1 MLKEI
6 YEQPRSIEHALS
18 QYLTPEAQQETIRD
32 LALTNDDLR
41 GIRKINVV
49 ASGTS
54 RHAGMAGE
62 FMIERLAMMP
72 VEVDHSS
79 QYCYRDP
86 LTGPDELTVLLSQ
99 SGTTV
104 DTLAALREAKR
115 KGAKTVSIC
124 NVPNTPLTDEADGVV
139 LTHAGKEVSI
149 AATKSFT
156 AQLVALFALAVHL
169 GGARR
174 TLTTQQA
181 AERFRQLREIP
192 SLVEQAIQ
200 NDDAARALAQGFKE
214 AQSFMYLGRDIS
226 YPIALEGALKLKETS
241 YIHAEGF
248 PTGEMKHGPSALVDK
263 SLPVVMI
270 LTRGSDD
277 PTSELRYSK
286 SLANLEEL
294 VGRGTPVIVVANQR
308 DDEIASK
315 ASHVLTI
322 PEAPSLLLPILEI
335 IPLQLLAY
343 HLAVARGMDVDR
355 PRNLSKSVM
364 VE

>member
-6 YEQPRSIEHALS
+6 YEQPRSIEHAIS
-18 QYLTPEAQQETIRD
+18 QYLSPEAQQETIND

-41 GIRKINVV
+41 TVRKINIV

-62 FMIERLAMMP
+62 FMIERLAQMP

-86 LTGPDELTVLLSQ
+86 LTGADELTILLSQ

-115 KGAKTVSIC
+115 KGAKTVTIC
-124 NVPNTPLTDEADGVV
+124 NVPNTPLTNEADGVV

-156 AQLVALFALAVHL
+156 AQLTALYALAVHL
-169 GGARR
+169 GSARR
-174 TLTTQQA
+174 TLTPDRARQCFA
-181 AERFRQLREIP
+181 QLREIP
-192 SLVEQAIQ
+192 QLVSTALQ
-200 NDDAARALAQGFKE
+200 NDGASRSLAQSFKE

-248 PTGEMKHGPSALVDK
+248 PTGEMKHGPSALVDE

-270 LTRGSDD
+270 LTRGNDD
-277 PTSELRYSK
+277 PGSQLRYSK

-294 VGRGTPVIVVANQR
+294 VARGTPVIAVANQS
-308 DDEIASK
+308 DPEIASQ
-315 ASHVLTI
+315 ASHVLRI

-343 HLAVARGMDVDR
+343 HLAVARGVDVDK
-355 PRNLSKSVM
+355 PRNLSKSVT